1 MIEISLGKLVL
12 LALVAL
18 IVLGPEKLPHAARTA
33 GALVRRLR
41 SGWDS
46 VRAEVERELEI
57 EELKRTA
64 REAAA
69 RAEAAQTEMNNV
81 MRNTRD
87 QVATSATEV
96 RNDIVQVQK
105 DIAEVDA
112 ASKESTHGN
121 A

>member
-12 LALVAL
+12 LALIAL

-33 GALVRRLR
+33 GALMRRLR
-41 SGWDS
+41 QGWDS

-69 RAEAAQTEMNNV
+69 RAESLQADMNRAARE
-81 MRNTRD
+81 TRE
-87 QVATSATEV
+87 QVTSTATEV
-96 RNDIVQVQK
+96 RDSITDTGK
-105 DIAEVDA
+105 DFASA
-112 ASKESTHGN
+112 QASKETPHGG
-121 A
+121 

>member
-12 LALVAL
+12 LALIAL

-41 SGWDS
+41 QGWDS

-69 RAEAAQTEMNNV
+69 RAEAMQAEMNKAA
-81 MRNTRD
+81 RETREH
-87 QVATSATEV
+87 VTSTASEV
-96 RNDIVQVQK
+96 RDSVADVQK
-105 DIAEVDA
+105 ELAQADA
-112 ASKESTHGN
+112 AIKESPHGG

>member
-1 MIEISLGKLVL
+1 MIEISLGKLML
-12 LALVAL
+12 LALIAL

-41 SGWDS
+41 TGWES

-69 RAEAAQTEMNNV
+69 RAEAMQAEMNKTA
-81 MRNTRD
+81 RETRE
-87 QVATSATEV
+87 QVATAATEV
-96 RNDIVQVQK
+96 RENVAEVQK
-105 DIAEVDA
+105 ELTSVEAP
-112 ASKESTHGN
+112 KEPEHGN
-121 A
+121 T

>member
-12 LALVAL
+12 LALIAL

-33 GALVRRLR
+33 GALMRRLR
-41 SGWDS
+41 SGWES

-69 RAEAAQTEMNNV
+69 RAEAMQAEMNKAARDTREQVSTAATEM
-81 MRNTRD
+81 RSGIED
-87 QVATSATEV
+87 
-96 RNDIVQVQK
+96 VQK
-105 DIAEVDA
+105 DLVSADA
-112 ASKESTHGN
+112 TKETPHGG